1 VTMDGH
7 YVLIQETSSERN
19 AAGGAQ
25 KQKTSIHVSITVAQD
40 PQIVQNL
47 RIGKNT
53 VSGIGAQLKI
63 KLSDDSGNPIAGA
76 SITEHNKQEGVQNP
90 DSIKTD
96 SDGSIRDWII
106 KAGPAV
112 SMPGTSDDLKDY
124 ANTHPITV
132 TSTQTLTVDVD
143 KASYEITWTRTL
155 TNVDSGGKL
164 NNKLNS
170 HGVNFTVTW
179 TNPQVKAVSR

>member
-1 VTMDGH
+1 
-7 YVLIQETSSERN
+7 
-19 AAGGAQ
+19 
-25 KQKTSIHVSITVAQD
+25 
-40 PQIVQNL
+40 VQNL